1 MNDQIDSSVPL
12 LKHYE
17 DVGQRSR
24 RVQTMLKVMEEV
36 KQLLAIALPMILTG
50 LMVYGKSMI
59 STMFM
64 GRLGRDALAGGSLS
78 IAVANITGY
87 SVIYGLATGM
97 EAISSQAYG
106 ANQLPIIG
114 QTLRRTILILLI
126 TAIPISVFWL
136 HVKPVLILCGQE
148 PRVADFAAI
157 HLRACIPTLL
167 LKCFIHPLRIYSR
180 TQHRTLPLML
190 SAAVALL
197 IHTPIN
203 CILQF
208 KLKLGIT
215 GIALAVGITDFNL
228 VIVLVLAIRY
238 SGAHRDSWGG
248 WSLQCFK
255 QWGPILKLAVPSC
268 VWVCLEWWWY
278 ELMIIL
284 AGLFPYRATEAVGT
298 MGVLVQATS
307 LMYIFPSSLSMAVST
322 RVGNELGANQ
332 PCKAKFSS
340 LVALTC
346 SVFTGIGAMIFM
358 MTLRDVWGRAFTS
371 DHTVV
376 ALTALALPVVG
387 LCELGNCPQTIACGV
402 LKGSARPKLGAHINL
417 GSFYGVGLPVVGM
430 LCFVMK
436 VGFVGFWYGLLAA
449 QIVCAILMIVTLVN
463 TNWEAEGERARE
475 LLGVEEYNQVPHQ
488 TWEVVVQP

>member
-1 MNDQIDSSVPL
+1 
-12 LKHYE
+12 
-17 DVGQRSR
+17 
-24 RVQTMLKVMEEV
+24 MEEV

-255 QWGPILKLAVPSC
+255 QWGPILKLAVP
-268 VWVCLEWWWY
+268 
-278 ELMIIL
+278 
-284 AGLFPYRATEAVGT
+284 RATEAVGT

-475 LLGVEEYNQVPHQ
+475 LLGVEEVPHQ